1 MKKILI
7 TLLMAMP
14 LLAAAQDNTWE
25 RIETTPA
32 GSTNPDAKYLVENAV
47 PMVDGKV
54 CWKTTIN
61 APGKSAQQVYDILLA
76 QLNKMVNEENQL
88 MERSKVAIQDQA
100 THQLGATFH
109 EWLVFKNTA
118 LFNTGDIGNSM
129 YDYDDKGMTPTPSD
143 SLKVHMANTASPII
157 YLHHGMTNFAYH
169 YCMEI
174 QVEYGSSGD
183 SICIGCNV
191 VDTVR
196 LPVFSRFV
204 FVIQGRQLH
213 GPGVVVHLDKVFE
226 TSAEVADIDRAARI
240 SLDICSHIRIMEGTG
255 K

>member
-7 TLLMAMP
+7 TLLVAMP

-118 LFNTGDIGNSM
+118 LSLDRTVLNFQLIVECSDGKADVQMTRVS
-129 YDYDDKGMTPTPSD
+129 YDYELERDPIHYTAEEWISDKYAVNKKRTKL
-143 SLKVHMANTASPII
+143 LK
-157 YLHHGMTNFAYH
+157 L
-169 YCMEI
+169 
-174 QVEYGSSGD
+174 
-183 SICIGCNV
+183 
-191 VDTVR
+191 
-196 LPVFSRFV
+196 
-204 FVIQGRQLH
+204 
-213 GPGVVVHLDKVFE
+213 
-226 TSAEVADIDRAARI
+226 SAKFRRKTIDRKEFIFNKFTA
-240 SLDICSHIRIMEGTG
+240 LLNE